1 MQLLDRLFSA
11 AHKLLGIALELRELV
26 VSDPHGAAQGHVD
39 RQHRRVEVA
48 DGAADVRADLTIQ
61 VCHVFLAVAAHG
73 VDAVSDIFD
82 IHVQSRHIQLEL
94 QDTLIRAQGHHIRL
108 EFQDTLLMGLPS
120 CDDRHHLLLELLHGL
135 QERRKSLCLW
145 RRQRPSGLMG
155 RRGSS

>member
-26 VSDPHGAAQGHVD
+26 MSDPHGAAQGHVD

-48 DGAADVRADLTIQ
+48 DGAADVRADLAVQ
-61 VCHVFLAVAAHG
+61 VCHALLAVAAHG
-73 VDAVSDIFD
+73 VDAVSDIFNFR
-82 IHVQSRHIQLEL
+82 VQSHHIQLEL
-94 QDTLIRAQGHHIRL
+94 QDTLICAQGHCIRL
-108 EFQDTLLMGLPS
+108 EPQDPLLMGLPS

-135 QERRKSLCLW
+135 HERRKSLCLW
-145 RRQRPSGLMG
+145 RRQRPSSRLG